1 MGEHSGKKRTR
12 RTKEGGGERESGL
25 SGRTRLGL
33 GLELIQVNS
42 IVVLDAVD
50 TVESKSQNG

>member
-1 MGEHSGKKRTR
+1 MGEHSGKKGREEPR
-12 RTKEGGGERESGL
+12 REGERESGL